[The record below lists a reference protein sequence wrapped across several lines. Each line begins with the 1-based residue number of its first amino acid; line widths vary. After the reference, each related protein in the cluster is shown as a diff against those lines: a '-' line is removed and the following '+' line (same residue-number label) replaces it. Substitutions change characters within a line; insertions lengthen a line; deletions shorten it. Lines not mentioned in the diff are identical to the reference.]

1 MAKEKKSKRRSIDL
15 LFITACIST
24 SLVLVL
30 IGIITLL
37 LSTAQELSSQLREK
51 MTVEVVLK
59 EGAAEQ
65 DVAALASK
73 LKNAHFTKECVY
85 VSKEDALAEMTVAM
99 GVDPSEFL
107 EFNPFYA
114 SLSIQLE
121 SEYAVNDSLR
131 TIEKVIMQNP
141 VVREVNYQRELLDL
155 VNENI
160 KKVSVVFLILALLLT
175 LISFTLINNTI
186 KLTIYS
192 QRFLLYSMKLVG
204 AKWSFIRK
212 PFILRNLCIGIVSA
226 IIASGM
232 IYGGLKMGLK
242 YEPAVASLINPS
254 LLTIV
259 FAVIMAVGLLIT
271 WFCASMSVN
280 RFLRMKS
287 GELYYI

>member
-1 MAKEKKSKRRSIDL
+1 M

-30 IGIITLL
+30 IGVITLM

-59 EGAAEQ
+59 EGAEEQ
-65 DVAALASK
+65 AVAQLAK
-73 LKNAHFTKECVY
+73 TLKNAHFTKECTY
-85 VSKEDALAEMTVAM
+85 VSKDDALADMTEAM

-107 EFNPFYA
+107 EYNPFYA
-114 SLSIQLE
+114 SLSLQLQ
-121 SEYAVNDSLR
+121 SEYAVNDSLLL
-131 TIEKVIMQNP
+131 IEKEILKSP

-160 KKVSVVFLILALLLT
+160 RKVTAVFLVLALLLM

-204 AKWSFIRK
+204 AKWSFIKK
-212 PFILRNLCIGIVSA
+212 PFILRNISIGIVSA
-226 IIASGM
+226 IIACGM
-232 IYGGLKMGLK
+232 IYGGIRLGMK
-242 YEPAVASLINPS
+242 YEPAVSQLLNPM
-254 LLTIV
+254 LLGIV
-259 FAVIMAVGLLIT
+259 CAVVMTVGIIIT
-271 WFCASMSVN
+271 WLCASMSVN
-280 RFLRMKS
+280 KFLRMKS